1 MQYKHT
7 RIKKDILHWI
17 KMCIISSVSNHD
29 LKKET
34 RYSLNKCMY
43 ELIKISILSNFTLIE
58 ISERIYIKY
67 FRRSFIE
74 SNIHAEKKEIIS
86 NLTPFLFSSFQSEFS
101 TRFNRVD
108 RRPRTLPTLPALS
121 RVCRRSAMSRHW
133 SMNDLNS
140 TRVAGCRYE
149 CQSRFREILLS
160 PPFMRVT
167 A

>member
-1 MQYKHT
+1 
-7 RIKKDILHWI
+7 
-17 KMCIISSVSNHD
+17 MCVISSVSNHD

-34 RYSLNKCMY
+34 RYSLNKCIY

-58 ISERIYIKY
+58 TGERIYTKIFSPKFHRIKHIRREKRNY
-67 FRRSFIE
+67 FQ
-74 SNIHAEKKEIIS
+74 SNVVLI
-86 NLTPFLFSSFQSEFS
+86 FQLSEFS

-149 CQSRFREILLS
+149 CQSRN
-160 PPFMRVT
+160 PPLPSIHARHGIEARVSRLPVYPLFPPRY
-167 A
+167 